1 MLLAENW
8 KQAHLGSTRQ
18 PLNNMNMN
26 NVSSRFE
33 DGTLPFLDIIA
44 LRHGFDTLER
54 LAGKLQCFNSI
65 MLNPSNAEATFVKKH
80 KDAKIF
86 ENHLNPVMLVFIR

>member
-1 MLLAENW
+1 
-8 KQAHLGSTRQ
+8 
-18 PLNNMNMN
+18 MNMN

-54 LAGKLQCFNSI
+54 LAGKLQCFNPFTLRGAKRGLMI
-65 MLNPSNAEATFVKKH
+65 LEIFFLQKHFAEN
-80 KDAKIF
+80 I
-86 ENHLNPVMLVFIR
+86 